1 MSLLERARQ
10 RVAAFIAPTANDTQ
24 PPQPERQT
32 AIKPRRKT
40 KRSPR
45 TAFVPVAKTRW
56 LQSDIET
63 AAKKA
68 QAGDLTTIGQ
78 LYRAMSRDGTVQGLL
93 GTRTGGLVRLPKQ
106 FRGTD
111 EARARLESKAG
122 QRGLFDKVFP
132 QSELEK
138 LDADG
143 IVCGIGVAEFV
154 QEDGWKYPRLTRLD
168 PEFLHYRS
176 DEDRWYYRS
185 REGLLAITPGDG
197 RWVLYTPKG
206 RYEPW
211 NSGIWQ
217 ALGRSFVAKEHAFL
231 HRENYAATLANPA
244 RIAVAP
250 QGSSDSQRI
259 GWFQQ
264 VLRWGAS
271 TVFGLTPGYDV
282 KLLESNGRGF
292 EVFQQIVA
300 TSDKEC
306 MVAIAGQEVTT
317 TGGVGFANASVF
329 DSIRTDLVQGD
340 GNALAECLNEQAI
353 PHVVADYVGDDHHVE
368 VAWDTT
374 PPPDLKA
381 QAEATKGMAEAI
393 KAGNEALRPYGLRI
407 DAKEVATRFGVPV
420 EAIEVQLDPRDP
432 PPSNMNDEPQREA
445 A

>member
-1 MSLLERARQ
+1 MSLFDRARQ
-10 RVAAFIAPTANDTQ
+10 RVATWIAPPATDTQ
-24 PPQPERQT
+24 QQEERPT
-32 AIKPRRKT
+32 AIRPRRKT
-40 KRSPR
+40 RRSPR
-45 TAFVPVAKTRW
+45 TSFIPVAKTRW
-56 LQSDIET
+56 LQSDIEA

-68 QAGDLTTIGQ
+68 QSGDLTVIGQ
-78 LYRAMSRDGTVQGLL
+78 LYRAMSRDGAIQGLL

-111 EARARLESKAG
+111 EAKRVLGSKAG
-122 QRGLFDKVFP
+122 DSSLFDKIFP
-132 QSELEK
+132 QSELEQ

-143 IVCGIGVAEFV
+143 IVCGIGIAEFV
-154 QEDGWKYPRLTRLD
+154 QEEGKEYPVLTRLD
-168 PEFLHYRS
+168 PEFLLYRS
-176 DEDRWYYRS
+176 DEDCWYYRS
-185 REGLLAITPGDG
+185 REGMLRITPGDG

-211 NSGIWQ
+211 NRGNWQ
-217 ALGRSFVAKEHAFL
+217 ALGRAFVAKEHAFL

-250 QGSSDSQRI
+250 QGSSESQRI

-271 TVFGLTPGYDV
+271 TVFGMTPGYDV

-292 EVFQQIVA
+292 EVFQQIIA

-329 DSIRTDLVQGD
+329 DAIRTDLVQGD
-340 GNALAECLNEQAI
+340 GNALAACLNEQAI
-353 PHVVADYVGDDHHVE
+353 PHVVADYVGDGHSAT

-374 PPPDLKA
+374 PPPDRKA
-381 QAEATKGMAEAI
+381 EAEATKGVAEAI
-393 KAGNEALRPYGLRI
+393 KSANEALKPYGLRV
-407 DAKEVATRFGVPV
+407 DAKELATRNGIPV
-420 EAIEVQLDPRDP
+420 EALEATLDPQDP
-432 PPSNMNDEPQREA
+432 PPSNENNEA
-445 A
+445 AKAA